1 MTGKDFSGPT
11 PIIKAPT
18 PPQLAEPLTE
28 PLTDGGDDQHTSV
41 AVSAIKIRKKSRTPG
56 AVNDGE
62 EIIGSI
68 EDEH

>member
-18 PPQLAEPLTE
+18 PPTLDVAPAVGTK
-28 PLTDGGDDQHTSV
+28 GDQDEVESQGNL
-41 AVSAIKIRKKSRTPG
+41 RKQSRTPG
-56 AVNDGE
+56 VESNGE

-68 EDEH
+68 EDE

>member
-18 PPQLAEPLTE
+18 PPQIDGPMGDVVH
-28 PLTDGGDDQHTSV
+28 DGGD
-41 AVSAIKIRKKSRTPG
+41 APSAANVRKKSRTPG
-56 AVNDGE
+56 VSEGD

-68 EDEH
+68 DDE